1 MKTSSALS
9 ALAGVLL
16 LAGCATV
23 PTEPSVMALPGTGKT
38 FTDFRV
44 DDADCRNFA
53 QSLVGAPD
61 EQVANDPA
69 VRSAVV
75 GTVIGALAGAL
86 LGGRHG
92 AGVGAGTGL
101 VVGSMSGAGASQ
113 SSSYGTQRQYDNAYV
128 QCMYSKGQRV
138 PVSGSFVQS
147 QPVVASPAPA
157 SAPAYLPPPPAG
169 YPPPPPLK

>member
-1 MKTSSALS
+1 
-9 ALAGVLL
+9 
-16 LAGCATV
+16 
-23 PTEPSVMALPGTGKT
+23 MALPGTGKT

-44 DDADCRNFA
+44 DDADCRNYA
-53 QSLVGAPD
+53 QSLVGTTAD
-61 EQVANDPA
+61 QAANDSA
-69 VRSAVV
+69 VRSAVI
-75 GTVIGALAGAL
+75 GTVIGAAAGAV
-86 LGGRHG
+86 LGGQHG

-101 VVGSMSGAGASQ
+101 VVGSMSGVGASQ

-147 QPVVASPAPA
+147 QPAVASPAPA
-157 SAPAYLPPPPAG
+157 SAPAYFPPPPPAG